1 MSIRGC
7 FIKYKQPI
15 GSNHTAVSLNQNRS
29 DKSNP
34 ICEAGLES
42 LVGDTFVQSVVHY
55 QQTDSTNTRAIELL
69 AAEDAVS
76 SPCLVYSES
85 QTAGRGR
92 GGNQW
97 WSASGSLTFSLIID
111 SNQTALSAEQIPLL
125 PLLTGMAILRTGQSL
140 LPDGAFQLKWPN
152 DVFLADRKLAGVL
165 IEVPSQ
171 SSGHAVI
178 GVGLNVNNSFANAP
192 EQLAETGTS
201 LADQSPTD
209 YRRIEVLR
217 TFMQEF
223 ELLLESFAAGSG
235 LIDQWPDYCLLT
247 GKQVTLR
254 TGSTTVTG
262 RCQGI
267 DSSGA
272 LLMQTETGEQ
282 RFCGGVVES
291 WV

>member
-1 MSIRGC
+1 M
-7 FIKYKQPI
+7 IKHKQPI

-34 ICEAGLES
+34 ICEADLES
-42 LVGDTFVQSVVHY
+42 LLGDTFVESVVHY

-76 SPCLVYSES
+76 SPCLVYSEL

-97 WSASGSLTFSLIID
+97 WSANGSLTFSLIVD
-111 SNQTALSAEQIPLL
+111 FKQTALSASQIPLL
-125 PLLTGMAILRTGQSL
+125 PLLTGMAILKTGQSL
-140 LPDGAFQLKWPN
+140 LPDGTFQLKWPN

-178 GVGLNVNNSFANAP
+178 GVGLNVNNSFARAP
-192 EQLAETGTS
+192 EQLSATGTS
-201 LADQSPTD
+201 LADQSRTTYPL
-209 YRRIEVLR
+209 IEVLR
-217 TFMQEF
+217 TLVREF
-223 ELLLESFAAGSG
+223 DLLLESFAAGKG
-235 LIDQWPDYCLLT
+235 LIAQWPDYCLLT
-247 GKQVTLR
+247 GKKITLR
-254 TGSTTVTG
+254 TGSASVTG
-262 RCQGI
+262 RCQGVDI
-267 DSSGA
+267 NGA
-272 LLMQTETGEQ
+272 LLLKTEAGVQ
-282 RFCGGVVES
+282 RFFGGVVES